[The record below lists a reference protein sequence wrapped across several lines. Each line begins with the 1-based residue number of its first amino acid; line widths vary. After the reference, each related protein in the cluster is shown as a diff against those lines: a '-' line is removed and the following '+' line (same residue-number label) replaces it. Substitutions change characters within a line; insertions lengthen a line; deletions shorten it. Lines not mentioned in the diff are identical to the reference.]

1 MYCTKCGRMLS
12 GEYEVCRSCGTPT
25 EKYEE
30 VAPSSFWKTLGGY
43 AKLGK
48 RQCRVWLLCLC
59 LAAAVTLLAVASAY
73 IPGVAKKI
81 TSTAD
86 ELIPEKEVVVNART
100 PIGQVTGTIV
110 TIPESRLGSFTVTS
124 ENAYSDDSWERDLLV
139 DGTVKIR
146 LLRFKTVG
154 DEWVNYHIFS
164 LYPDV
169 IEAENFPE
177 CDPVSGWAANRI
189 MIAASEATGGC
200 VVEAVRTTDDVYDYL
215 YILEIPEES
224 FADYEETTNQWS
236 EAVMLVDS
244 ASGQEMLNPHPVSGS
259 DE

>member
-1 MYCTKCGRMLS
+1 MS
-12 GEYEVCRSCGTPT
+12 GEYDVCRACGTPVD
-25 EKYEE
+25 KNAKI
-30 VAPSSFWKTLGGY
+30 APSSFWKTLGGY
-43 AKLGK
+43 AKLGN
-48 RQCRVWLLCLC
+48 RQCHVWLLCLC
-59 LAAAVTLLAVASAY
+59 LAAAIALLTIVSSY
-73 IPGVAKKI
+73 IPGLVNKI

-86 ELIPEKEVVVNART
+86 ELIPEQEVVVQRT
-100 PIGQVTGTIV
+100 PIGRVTGTII

-124 ENAYSDDSWERDLLV
+124 ENAYSDESWERDLLV
-139 DGTVKIR
+139 DGTVKIK

-200 VVEAVRTTDDVYDYL
+200 VVEAVRTTDEVYDYL
-215 YILEIPEES
+215 YVIEIPEES
-224 FADYEETTNQWS
+224 FEEYEETTNQWS
-236 EAVMLVDS
+236 EAVMLIDPES
-244 ASGQEMLNPHPVSGS
+244 QQEVLNPHPVSGS
-259 DE
+259 DAEQ